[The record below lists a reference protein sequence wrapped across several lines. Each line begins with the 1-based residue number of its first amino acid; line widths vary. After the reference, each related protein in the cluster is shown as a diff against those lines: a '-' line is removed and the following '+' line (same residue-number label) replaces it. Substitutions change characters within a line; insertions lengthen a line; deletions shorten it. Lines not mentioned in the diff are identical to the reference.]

1 MAVYIEKLHL
11 EIDID
16 SRTITCWYKGLD
28 ADGNEVGVNS
38 RWAIYLEIG
47 DVVDP
52 EGFQALMKRI
62 QPFLSA
68 VESLHAL
75 EPLDLEIQ
83 GARTQVEAVIERV
96 HYEDGKLMLGV
107 TWPGTG
113 QEEHLH
119 FDRTDLPPG
128 HQRLLDSL
136 IATIERKSW
145 EDLRASVSAPARRRF
160 RVFISY
166 RSGHEAFAE
175 ALAKRLGQEGIEPW
189 FDRWDVRAGDS
200 VPGKIEE
207 GFRESQA
214 FIPILTADYEQGK
227 WATDE
232 LMTAITKRLEEGY
245 RIVPV
250 LLEDCDR
257 PELIRQLHYVDLS
270 AQDPQTYETKIA
282 ELIDGIYGLEL
293 NPFR

>member
-1 MAVYIEKLHL
+1 MAVNIEKLHL
-11 EIDID
+11 EIDFD
-16 SRTITCWYKGLD
+16 SRRVTCWYKGLD
-28 ADGNEVGVNS
+28 ADGNEVGINS
-38 RWAIYLEIG
+38 RWTLNLQIADL
-47 DVVDP
+47 VDP

-62 QPFLSA
+62 QPFLAA
-68 VESLHAL
+68 VESLHGL
-75 EPLDLEIQ
+75 EPLELDIQ
-83 GARTQVEAVIERV
+83 GARGQVEAVIERV
-96 HYEDGKLMLGV
+96 HYEDGKLMLEV
-107 TWPGTG
+107 TWPGTDR
-113 QEEHLH
+113 EEQVHI
-119 FDRTDLPPG
+119 DRTNLPRG

-145 EDLRASVSAPARRRF
+145 DDLRASVRAPARRRF
-160 RVFISY
+160 LVFISY

-175 ALAKRLGQEGIEPW
+175 ALAKRLGQEGIVPW

-214 FIPILTADYEQGK
+214 FIPILTADYEQGT

-257 PELIRQLHYVDLS
+257 PELIRQLRYDDLS
-270 AQDPQTYETKIA
+270 AQDPQTYEAKIA
-282 ELIDGIYGLEL
+282 DLIDGIYGLEL